1 MSFVSTGSINLYNF
15 VPERKISTTYVRTSN
30 KKLWNVKAILRI
42 IELRT
47 VLIISTVVLEK
58 NTEILLTPG
67 TNDSTGKTKLV
78 LH

>member
-1 MSFVSTGSINLYNF
+1 
-15 VPERKISTTYVRTSN
+15 
-30 KKLWNVKAILRI
+30 LWNVKAILRI

-67 TNDSTGKTKLV
+67 TNASTGKTKLV